1 MCKCKVIAVTNQK
14 GGVGKTT
21 TTENVAIGLSRQG
34 FDVLIVDFDPQGD
47 LTSCLGWKNNDALE
61 HSVSSMLDDYINDND
76 IDYDSLILH
85 HEEDVDL
92 IPANIELA
100 DFEMRLV
107 SVINREQTLS
117 NCIEPLRDKYDY
129 IFIDCPPSLGMLT
142 VNALSAADE
151 VLIPVQTQYLP
162 AKGMTKLL
170 QTVTKIKQK
179 KDNESFSPRPI
190 SPIEKPVIYIS
201 GIFDSIHNSLISL
214 NLKFYLKEAGYNSK
228 IMTYN
233 KNLKYSNDIIF
244 DSSFLEKPEKLYFTQ
259 YKLYEQIKRLDDD
272 MNVDL
277 IIVQVPGGFSQLN
290 NYVFNDFGIYFAFLN
305 NLIRP
310 DYLIVSLPYDFI
322 DRDMVKEIED
332 VSESKYNKKIDAFV
346 VNNGYWRFGEGTT
359 LSSQPKDTYLPF
371 SLLDSIKED
380 NMYTINY
387 SELVDSIINV
397 LGEYDDR

>member
-61 HSVSSMLDDYINDND
+61 HSVSSMLDDYINDNA

-142 VNALSAADE
+142 VNALSAADK

-170 QTVTKIKQK
+170 QTVNKVQRKINSNLKITGIVMNTIIPKATKAS
-179 KDNESFSPRPI
+179 EAS
-190 SPIEKPVIYIS
+190 IS
-201 GIFDSIHNSLISL
+201 GKSIYAYAKDSKVAVAYDNLTKELIKNPKVKHKDEMSL
-214 NLKFYLKEAGYNSK
+214 
-228 IMTYN
+228 
-233 KNLKYSNDIIF
+233 
-244 DSSFLEKPEKLYFTQ
+244 
-259 YKLYEQIKRLDDD
+259 
-272 MNVDL
+272 
-277 IIVQVPGGFSQLN
+277 
-290 NYVFNDFGIYFAFLN
+290 
-305 NLIRP
+305 
-310 DYLIVSLPYDFI
+310 
-322 DRDMVKEIED
+322 
-332 VSESKYNKKIDAFV
+332 
-346 VNNGYWRFGEGTT
+346 
-359 LSSQPKDTYLPF
+359 
-371 SLLDSIKED
+371 
-380 NMYTINY
+380 
-387 SELVDSIINV
+387 
-397 LGEYDDR
+397 

>member
-1 MCKCKVIAVTNQK
+1 MRKCKVIAVTNQK

-21 TTENVAIGLSRQG
+21 TTENVAIGLVRQG

-76 IDYDSLILH
+76 INYDALILH

-129 IFIDCPPSLGMLT
+129 IMIDCPPSLGMLT

-170 QTVTKIKQK
+170 QTVNKVQRKINSNLKITGIVMTLADLNTNITKSTIDTIHENFGRNIRVFDTIIPKATK
-179 KDNESFSPRPI
+179 ASEAS
-190 SPIEKPVIYIS
+190 IS
-201 GIFDSIHNSLISL
+201 GKSIYAYAKDSKVAVAYDNLTKELIKNPKLKHKDEL
-214 NLKFYLKEAGYNSK
+214 N
-228 IMTYN
+228 
-233 KNLKYSNDIIF
+233 
-244 DSSFLEKPEKLYFTQ
+244 
-259 YKLYEQIKRLDDD
+259 R
-272 MNVDL
+272 
-277 IIVQVPGGFSQLN
+277 
-290 NYVFNDFGIYFAFLN
+290 
-305 NLIRP
+305 
-310 DYLIVSLPYDFI
+310 
-322 DRDMVKEIED
+322 
-332 VSESKYNKKIDAFV
+332 
-346 VNNGYWRFGEGTT
+346 
-359 LSSQPKDTYLPF
+359 
-371 SLLDSIKED
+371 
-380 NMYTINY
+380 
-387 SELVDSIINV
+387 
-397 LGEYDDR
+397 

>member
-21 TTENVAIGLSRQG
+21 TTENVAIGLVRQG

-142 VNALSAADE
+142 VNALSAADK

-170 QTVTKIKQK
+170 QTVNKVQRKINSNLKITGIVMTLADLNTNITKSTI
-179 KDNESFSPRPI
+179 DTIRESFGKNIRVFDTIIPKATKASEA
-190 SPIEKPVIYIS
+190 SIS
-201 GIFDSIHNSLISL
+201 GKSIYAYAKDSKVAVAYDNLTKELIKNPKVKHKDEMSL
-214 NLKFYLKEAGYNSK
+214 
-228 IMTYN
+228 
-233 KNLKYSNDIIF
+233 
-244 DSSFLEKPEKLYFTQ
+244 
-259 YKLYEQIKRLDDD
+259 
-272 MNVDL
+272 
-277 IIVQVPGGFSQLN
+277 
-290 NYVFNDFGIYFAFLN
+290 
-305 NLIRP
+305 
-310 DYLIVSLPYDFI
+310 
-322 DRDMVKEIED
+322 
-332 VSESKYNKKIDAFV
+332 
-346 VNNGYWRFGEGTT
+346 
-359 LSSQPKDTYLPF
+359 
-371 SLLDSIKED
+371 
-380 NMYTINY
+380 
-387 SELVDSIINV
+387 
-397 LGEYDDR
+397 

>member
-1 MCKCKVIAVTNQK
+1 MWERSFFMRKCKVIAVTNQK

-21 TTENVAIGLSRQG
+21 TTENVAIGLVRQG
-34 FDVLIVDFDPQGD
+34 FNVLIVDFDPQGD

-117 NCIEPLRDKYDY
+117 NCIEPLRDQYDY

-170 QTVTKIKQK
+170 QTVGKVQRKINSNLKITGIVMTLADLNTNLTKSTIETIR
-179 KDNESFSPRPI
+179 ESFGKNIRVFDTIIPKATKASEA
-190 SPIEKPVIYIS
+190 SIS
-201 GIFDSIHNSLISL
+201 GKSIYAYAKDSKVAVAYD
-214 NLKFYLKEAGYNSK
+214 NLTK
-228 IMTYN
+228 
-233 KNLKYSNDIIF
+233 
-244 DSSFLEKPEKLYFTQ
+244 
-259 YKLYEQIKRLDDD
+259 
-272 MNVDL
+272 
-277 IIVQVPGGFSQLN
+277 
-290 NYVFNDFGIYFAFLN
+290 
-305 NLIRP
+305 
-310 DYLIVSLPYDFI
+310 
-322 DRDMVKEIED
+322 
-332 VSESKYNKKIDAFV
+332 
-346 VNNGYWRFGEGTT
+346 
-359 LSSQPKDTYLPF
+359 
-371 SLLDSIKED
+371 
-380 NMYTINY
+380 
-387 SELVDSIINV
+387 ELVKSPKVKHKDELS
-397 LGEYDDR
+397 R